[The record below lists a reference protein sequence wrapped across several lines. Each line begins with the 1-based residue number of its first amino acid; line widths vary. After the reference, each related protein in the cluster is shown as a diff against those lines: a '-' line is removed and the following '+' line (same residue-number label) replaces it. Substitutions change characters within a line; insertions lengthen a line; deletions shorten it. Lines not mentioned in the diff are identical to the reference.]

1 VAKGQIRERCDRIG
15 YAQLSQE
22 ERGRGSAERKR
33 RQFSW
38 EFYRDRLKREHA
50 RQDGPEN
57 EKEPEDQNRLPVT
70 KEAKQSN
77 SEAAERKKPD

>member
-1 VAKGQIRERCDRIG
+1 M
-15 YAQLSQE
+15 
-22 ERGRGSAERKR
+22 
-33 RQFSW
+33 
-38 EFYRDRLKREHA
+38 KREHA